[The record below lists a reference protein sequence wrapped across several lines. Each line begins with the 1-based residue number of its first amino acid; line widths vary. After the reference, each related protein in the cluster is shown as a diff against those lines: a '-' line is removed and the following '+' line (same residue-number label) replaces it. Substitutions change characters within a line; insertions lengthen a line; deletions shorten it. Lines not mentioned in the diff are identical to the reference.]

1 MWGGWMIDLGYV
13 RQELRMILVKPRRR
27 EGSVSERLC
36 SVWLDHAREKLVIV
50 YETVKKLC
58 IGSHAGKSKS
68 GRSRKSKEM
77 AGRST
82 QVAADRTNLSLLPT
96 EPVVVDTGG
105 VLPTDQANLTGTHQ
119 ENETSQQL
127 QEREEEVESSNANRD
142 GDQQ

>member
-1 MWGGWMIDLGYV
+1 
-13 RQELRMILVKPRRR
+13 
-27 EGSVSERLC
+27 
-36 SVWLDHAREKLVIV
+36 
-50 YETVKKLC
+50 
-58 IGSHAGKSKS
+58 
-68 GRSRKSKEM
+68 M

-82 QVAADRTNLSLLPT
+82 HVATDITNLSLLPT

-142 GDQQ
+142 GDQQEAAAMVRLRRSQHWP